1 MRQFSPEYLRDTR
14 RGLWED
20 RAPLGEMLAGNPE
33 QILDVGAGTG
43 EFTRVL
49 REESG
54 AEVFALDA
62 DATLLAA
69 GGVANAVQGAATAL
83 PFPDDAV
90 DLVACQALLINLPSP
105 AAALAEARRV
115 AADRVGAVEPDN
127 GSVTVDSTVAAEA
140 SLARR
145 AREAFTAGLQT
156 DAALGANLGDRF
168 DAAGLVD
175 VHVTRMDHVRTVEP
189 PYSTA
194 AVESARRKVRATR
207 LDDHRETMLAG
218 GLGTAAFESLRDEW
232 QAMGRAVVDQMRAG
246 EYRRTETVPF
256 SVAVGRVAED

>member
-20 RAPLGEMLAGNPE
+20 REPLAAMLAGNPTR
-33 QILDVGAGTG
+33 ILDVGAGTG

-54 AEVFALDA
+54 AKVVALDA
-62 DATLLAA
+62 DDELLAA
-69 GGVANAVQGAATAL
+69 GAVPNAVQGAATTL
-83 PFPDDAV
+83 PFPDGAV

-105 AAALAEARRV
+105 EAALAEASRV

-127 GSVTVDSTVAAEA
+127 DSVTVESTVGAEP

-145 AREAFTAGLQT
+145 ARESFTAGLRT
-156 DAALGANLGDRF
+156 NAGLGAELADRF
-168 DAAGLVD
+168 SAVGLED
-175 VHVTRMDHVRTVEP
+175 VQVTRMDHVRTVEP
-189 PYSTA
+189 PYSSA
-194 AVESARRKVRATR
+194 AAESARRKVRAER
-207 LDDHRETMLAG
+207 LDDHRETLLAG
-218 GLGTAAFESLRDEW
+218 GLTPAAFEQLRDEW
-232 QAMGRAVVDQMRAG
+232 QAMGRVVVDQMAAG

-256 SVAVGRVAED
+256 YVAVGRVAED